1 MAKKDKKKHVNEN
14 DSAFSEIMGKFKA
27 NPALYIGSVVILV
40 LVVVTFVGGDFLS
53 GGRRYVQKGGGDL
66 TFGYYDSVPI
76 SWVAGNKL
84 SQYYEQLVR
93 RYRDQI
99 DLNNFQIAMSLWSQ
113 AFEAAAVN
121 IAILQEM
128 KRSNFEP
135 PEKIVDKEVAK
146 LPQFQDEK
154 GNFSIFL
161 YRQMSESS
169 RLSLWRQVK
178 EELTTIQFYNDT
190 FGLLVPAG
198 EKEFFAKM
206 GSDMRT
212 IEMVYFLIDEFP
224 DSEYLSYARENS
236 DIFRTI
242 HLSKITV
249 KSGERA
255 AKKILESIKDGTTT
269 FEDAAKA
276 QSQDNYADRG
286 GDMGVQ
292 YAYDLEREI
301 TDEAARE
308 NIFSLGKG
316 ELSAVVNLDE
326 KWVFFRV
333 EDELKPADFDDNAV
347 MDRVRSYMR
356 NYERGRMEDWAIAR
370 ADEFIADA
378 KTEGFENTARRK
390 VKEKISIGPLPI
402 NYGNVQLF
410 TTLTSFNA
418 PALQGQELSDLSK
431 NANFWKTAFS
441 TPLNTLSKPLVHG
454 SKVLVFFPDM
464 QIDIDK
470 ERADEISS
478 MYSNYWLGNVTE
490 QSLQP
495 FFMNSPRMKNNF
507 WETYSKFFLNG

>member
-1 MAKKDKKKHVNEN
+1 MAKKDKKAHVSEK
-14 DSAFSEIMGKFKA
+14 DSGFSEIMGKFKA
-27 NPALYIGSVVILV
+27 NPALYIGSVIILV

-53 GGRRYVQKGGGDL
+53 GGRRYVQKGGDL
-66 TFGYYDSVPI
+66 TFGYYDNVPI

-93 RYRDQI
+93 RYRDQV

-128 KRSNFEP
+128 KRSDYEP
-135 PEKIVDKEVAK
+135 PEKVVDKEVAK

-161 YRQMSESS
+161 YRQMSESG
-169 RLSLWRQVK
+169 RLSLWRQIRD
-178 EELTTIQFYNDT
+178 ELTAIQFYNDT
-190 FGLLVPAG
+190 FGLLIPDG
-198 EKEFFAKM
+198 EKEFIAKM
-206 GSDMRT
+206 ASDMRSF
-212 IEMVYFLIDEFP
+212 EMVYFSVDDFP
-224 DSEYLSYARENS
+224 ESEYLRYAQENPDLFKS
-236 DIFRTI
+236 I

-269 FEDAAKA
+269 FEDAARS

-292 YAYDLEREI
+292 YVYDIEREI
-301 TDEAARE
+301 ADVVIR
-308 NIFSLGKG
+308 NDIFNLGKG

-370 ADEFIADA
+370 ADEFIDDA
-378 KTEGFENTARRK
+378 KKDGFNLTASRK
-390 VKEKISIGPLPI
+390 NKERSNIGPLPV

-410 TTLTSFNA
+410 TSLSEFNIS
-418 PALQGQELSDLSK
+418 ALNSQELSDLSK
-431 NANFWKTAFS
+431 NTNFWKTVFS
-441 TPLNTLSKPLVHG
+441 TPLNTPSAPLVHG
-454 SKVLVFFPDM
+454 SKVLVFFPDI
-464 QIDIDK
+464 QIEINK
-470 ERADEISS
+470 EKADEISS
-478 MYSNYWLGNVTE
+478 MYSGYWLNSITE

-507 WETYSKFFLNG
+507 WETYSKFFL